1 MKKTFREYHQ
11 YTEDEFKKLWDECIF
26 VFDTNTLLN
35 MYRYGR
41 ETVDKYFEVLT
52 ELKRKNK
59 LWIPHQVGYEF
70 YENRISVISNYEKS
84 YDTILDTL
92 KTTKDSI
99 DKDYKNHPFLDWEDL
114 KGKIDQGLKSV
125 IKDISKKKQS
135 HPKLLDKDDI
145 LEKINKLFD
154 SCVGE
159 CFDDKKLT
167 EIKKDGETRYAK
179 KIPPGF
185 KDAKKEDDKK
195 YGDLILW
202 KQIIEKAKD
211 IKKPIIF
218 ISGDVKED
226 WWLEKDGKRIMP
238 LPQLKK
244 EIFDEA
250 EVDFHIY
257 TADRFLEYYQEKYK
271 QENIDKV
278 LISEVRR
285 IRELE
290 ERKINKSRNEIFEYE
305 LHRRN
310 LFAHGKLNKNMHLY
324 MEIEML
330 SNEFISTVMDNTY
343 PNELRHLF
351 RHYSM
356 LIKRLHIKEIH
367 EEFYEEI
374 NHVLREIRHL
384 LLRTI
389 EFEKNSDYFHHQT
402 LSIINMIEKVLRF
415 RD

>member
-11 YTEDEFKKLWDECIF
+11 YSENEFKKLWNECIF

-35 MYRYGR
+35 MYRYR
-41 ETVDKYFEVLT
+41 RDTVDKYFEVLS
-52 ELKRKNK
+52 ELKIKNK
-59 LWIPHQVGYEF
+59 LWIPNQVGFEF
-70 YENRISVISNYEKS
+70 YENRITVISNYEKS
-84 YDTILDTL
+84 YDAILDIL

-99 DKDYKNHPFLDWEDL
+99 DKDYKNHPFLDWEEL
-114 KGKIDQGLKSV
+114 KGNIDKGLESV

-145 LEKINKLFD
+145 LEKINNLFN

-159 CFDDKKLT
+159 CFDDKKLI
-167 EIKKDGETRYAK
+167 EIKKDGEIRYSK

-185 KDAKKEDDKK
+185 KDAKKDDDKK

-202 KQIIEKAKD
+202 KQIIEKAKVT
-211 IKKPIIF
+211 KKPIIF

-244 EIFDEA
+244 EIYDEA

-257 TADRFLEYYQEKYK
+257 TADRFLEYYQQEYPK
-271 QENIDKV
+271 QSIDK
-278 LISEVRR
+278 IFIDEVRK

-290 ERKINKSRNEIFEYE
+290 EKKMTRARKELSEYE

-310 LFAHGKLNKNMHLY
+310 LFVHGRFEENRHLY
-324 MEIEML
+324 MEIEMQL
-330 SNEFISTVMDNTY
+330 NELIHLCMEHKYFD
-343 PNELRHLF
+343 ELRHLF
-351 RHYSM
+351 HRYSRF
-356 LIKRLHIKEIH
+356 IERLHIKERD
-367 EEFYEEI
+367 EEFHDEI
-374 NHVLREIRHL
+374 NYYLKKIKHL
-384 LLRTI
+384 LLKTI
-389 EFEKNSDYFHHQT
+389 EIEKNNDYFHQS
-402 LSIINMIEKVLRF
+402 LSIINKIDKVLRF